1 MQGVNFP
8 RKLRKLPLL
17 AALLCALTLNASAF
31 ELTYQDVENFPSP
44 DDLMV
49 QTSSEYPWKVREDG
63 SLQSGNAEKSNTVS
77 AIKVT
82 VPQAGVLRFQ
92 YKVSSS
98 YKTDDTQL
106 PEGALTESNPDSLL
120 ICAGTEITTST
131 SYRNLPAGCQRC
143 YGEIDWSDGSIKV
156 DGPTE
161 VYFAYKKNGSVD
173 AGSDCAWLRDIT
185 FTQDTS
191 VTLTA
196 EYNSEYG
203 TVTMDKDAYQAGDS
217 ATLTAEPKDRYQFY
231 GWTDSASAFLSDE
244 LTYTTK
250 VNSNMMVK
258 AIFAQAGAYEARRGG
273 AFYPTLAEALEKS
286 SSGTVILL
294 KDTALT
300 QSAVI
305 PAGVTLY
312 IPYKDHDDDTVSHTN
327 GGNAGDDLTGTPY
340 RTLTVPSGVTLTVNG
355 TLRLGSVI
363 GKSDHYY
370 QGHTSGAHGK
380 VVNDGTIAVSSGG
393 TLDSWG
399 IISGSGTVN
408 VTGGTVCEPFIV
420 CDFSGG
426 RNLQNLYGVNAAPFR
441 RYALQNI
448 QCTLTL
454 DSASTLTGRG
464 CLYGGFGSDKTF
476 NETDIPIVAANG
488 LFQLKDGASITR
500 TYDAGKQ
507 LTAYPGIGR
516 ESWTV
521 TGGMTFGALS
531 MNVLGAPISTE
542 NCGFPLPYNLAMTLK
557 SGDYTIPHH
566 LRVMPGSTLTVGRK
580 ATLTVSG
587 SLYALDGLKQGP
599 MSGAYYPTTEQLKS
613 GGFPAN
619 GQLVVDGGK
628 LVIANGAAF
637 GGVVQSTG
645 SGSLSIAEGAVLT
658 NDVRD
663 GGKGCYSDNTAIF
676 EGFTARAYIGNELTA
691 LSAGEY
697 HAIGSTDFTLL
708 SYTVKYVT
716 NGATISVQNDTAATA
731 ELDYNKNGV
740 KYATETV
747 EINQAMN
754 GAWAAGEAPAAEHNV
769 TVVNETYYDASDGER
784 TKVEDAVV
792 QNGTLTFTVQ
802 TLDSAYTHLARVQVG
817 GGEAVTVTPDADGT
831 YTVNGVNDDVT
842 IIVTS
847 IKKGDVN
854 LDSYVD
860 SSDASKVLYYATGK
874 ETLDDLQLL
883 AADVNHD
890 GYRDSSDALQ
900 ILYYAT
906 MKITEF

>member
-17 AALLCALTLNASAF
+17 AALLCGLTLNASAF
-31 ELTYQDVENFPSP
+31 ELTYQNVENFPSP
-44 DDLMV
+44 DNLTV

-63 SLQSGNAEKSNTVS
+63 SLQSGNAEKSSTVS

-106 PEGALTESNPDSLL
+106 PEGALTENNPDSLVV
-120 ICAGTEITTST
+120 CAGTEITTST
-131 SYRNLPAGCQRC
+131 SYQSLPAGYQRY
-143 YGEIDWSDGSIKV
+143 YGEIGWLDGSVTV
-156 DGPTE
+156 DGATD
-161 VYFAYKKNGSVD
+161 VYFAYKKNASKDGGD
-173 AGSDCAWLRDIT
+173 DCAWLRDIT

-203 TVTMDKDAYQAGDS
+203 TVTMDKAAYQAGDT
-217 ATLTAEPKDRYQFY
+217 ATLTAEPKAGYQFY
-231 GWTDSASAFLSDE
+231 GWTDSAGAFLSDE

-250 VNSNMMVK
+250 VNSDMTVK

-273 AFYPTLAEALEKS
+273 AFYPTLAEALANS

-294 KDTALT
+294 KDTTLT

-312 IPYKDHDDDTVSHTN
+312 IPYKDHDAGAVPHTN

-363 GKSDHYY
+363 GKSGHYY

-380 VVNDGTIAVSSGG
+380 VVNNGTIAVSSGG

-408 VTGGTVCEPFIV
+408 VAGGTVCEPFIV

-426 RNLQNLYGVNAAPFR
+426 SNLKSLYEVNAAPFR
-441 RYALQNI
+441 RYAMQNI

-454 DSASTLTGRG
+454 DSASILTGRG
-464 CLYGGFGSDKTF
+464 NLYAAEGY
-476 NETDIPIVAANG
+476 NEVDIPLVSEDG
-488 LFQLKDGASITR
+488 LFQLADGASITR

-507 LTAYPGIGR
+507 LAAYPGIGR
-516 ESWTV
+516 ESWEV
-521 TGGMTFGALS
+521 TGGMTFGALK
-531 MNVLGAPISTE
+531 MTVMGFLISTE
-542 NCGFPLPYNLAMTLK
+542 DCDFPLPYNLAMTLK
-557 SGDYTIPHH
+557 NGDYTIPHH

-580 ATLTVSG
+580 ATLTVNG
-587 SLYALDGLKQGP
+587 SLYALDGLKQGA
-599 MSGAYYPTTEQLKS
+599 MSGALYPSTEQLQS
-613 GGFPAN
+613 GSFPAN

-628 LVIANGAAF
+628 LVIASGAAF

-645 SGSLSIAEGAVLT
+645 SGSLSIAAGAQLT
-658 NDVRD
+658 NTVQD
-663 GGKGCYSDNTAIF
+663 GGKGYYSDNTAIF
-676 EGFTARAYIGNELTA
+676 EGFTARAYIGGELTA

-697 HAIGSTDFTLL
+697 HATGSTTPLTQL
-708 SYTVKYVT
+708 SYTVKRVT
-716 NGATISVQNDTAATA
+716 NGENIAGVS
-731 ELDYNKNGV
+731 DYEPV
-740 KYATETV
+740 FATETV
-747 EINQAMN
+747 TINQAMN
-754 GAWAAGEAPAAEHNV
+754 GAWAAGEAPVAEHSV
-769 TVVNETYYDASDGER
+769 TVINKTYYRDSDSTR
-784 TKVEDAVV
+784 TGVDHELN
-792 QNGTLTFTVQ
+792 NGTLTFTVQ
-802 TLDSAYTHLARVQVG
+802 TLDGAYTHLARVRIG
-817 GGEAVTVTPDADGT
+817 ESEAVTVTPDANGT

-842 IIVTS
+842 ITVISVL
-847 IKKGDVN
+847 KGDAN
-854 LDSYVD
+854 LDGLVAAN
-860 SSDASKVLYYATGK
+860 DATAILRYLAELRELNEYG
-874 ETLDDLQLL
+874 QL
-883 AADVNHD
+883 AADANGD
-890 GYRDSSDALQ
+890 DLIAANDATR
-900 ILYYAT
+900 ILRFSANL
-906 MKITEF
+906 IPSL

>member
-17 AALLCALTLNASAF
+17 AALLCALTLNASAY

-44 DDLMV
+44 DDLTV
-49 QTSSEYPWKVREDG
+49 QTSSEYPWKAREDG

-131 SYRNLPAGCQRC
+131 SYRNLPEGCQRY
-143 YGEIDWSDGSIKV
+143 YGEIDWSDGSVTV

-161 VYFAYKKNGSVD
+161 VYFAYKKNGSANGGD
-173 AGSDCAWLRDIT
+173 DCAWLRGIT
-185 FTQDTS
+185 FAQDTS

-203 TVTMDKDAYQAGDS
+203 TVTMDKNAYQAGDT
-217 ATLTAEPKDRYQFY
+217 ATLTAVPKDRYQFY
-231 GWTDSASAFLSDE
+231 GWTDSAGAFLSDE

-250 VNSNMMVK
+250 VNSNMTVK
-258 AIFAQAGAYEARRGG
+258 AIFAQTGAYEARRGG
-273 AFYPTLAEALEKS
+273 KFCESLTAALSDAKPDS
-286 SSGTVILL
+286 TVILL
-294 KDTALT
+294 KDTTLT

-312 IPYKDHDDDTVSHTN
+312 IPYKDHDGGTVSHTN
-327 GGNAGDDLTGTPY
+327 GGNAGDDLTGKSY
-340 RTLTVPSGVTLTVNG
+340 RTLTVSSGVTLTVNG

-363 GKSDHYY
+363 GKSGHYY

-380 VVNDGTIAVSSGG
+380 VVNNGAIAVSSGG

-399 IISGSGTVN
+399 IISGGGTVD

-426 RNLQNLYGVNAAPFR
+426 SNLKSLYEVNAAPFR

-464 CLYGGFGSDKTF
+464 NLYAAEGY
-476 NETDIPIVAANG
+476 NEVDIPLVSEDG
-488 LFQLKDGASITR
+488 LFQLADGASITR
-500 TYDAGKQ
+500 TYDAGKR
-507 LTAYPGIGR
+507 LTDYPGIGR
-516 ESWTV
+516 ESWEV
-521 TGGMTFGALS
+521 TGGMTFGALK
-531 MNVLGAPISTE
+531 MTVWGFHISTE

-557 SGDYTIPHH
+557 NGEYTIPHH

-587 SLYALDGLKQGP
+587 SLYALDGLKQGA

-619 GQLVVDGGK
+619 GQLMVDGGK
-628 LVIANGAAF
+628 LVIASDAAF
-637 GGVVQSTG
+637 GGVVQSMG

-658 NDVRD
+658 NDVQD
-663 GGKGCYSDNTAIF
+663 GGKGFYSDNTAIF
-676 EGFTARAYIGNELTA
+676 EGFTARAYIDGKLTA
-691 LSAGEY
+691 LAAGEY
-697 HAIGSTDFTLL
+697 HATGSTPFTLP

-716 NGATISVQNDTAATA
+716 NGASIEGVSDYEQVFTI
-731 ELDYNKNGV
+731 
-740 KYATETV
+740 ET
-747 EINQAMN
+747 IPIDQAMN
-754 GAWAAGEAPAAEHNV
+754 GAWAAGEAPAAEHSV
-769 TVVNETYYDASDGER
+769 TVVNKTYYSDSDGTR
-784 TKVEDAVV
+784 TGVDHELN
-792 QNGTLTFTVQ
+792 NGTLTFTVQ

-817 GGEAVTVTPDADGT
+817 EREAVTVTPDANGV

-842 IIVTS
+842 IIVIS
-847 IKKGDVN
+847 VKLGDVN

>member
-1 MQGVNFP
+1 MAKQSKRLLKAVISAALVCLLITSASAVDYTSLQGYQATGVLSAETSKDYPWTVQTEDEGTLLSSGNSSCENTLSVLKITVMGSGALSYWYNVSSGNENSGLTP
-8 RKLRKLPLL
+8 DPLL
-17 AALLCALTLNASAF
+17 VSVNEEIT
-31 ELTYQDVENFPSP
+31 
-44 DDLMV
+44 
-49 QTSSEYPWKVREDG
+49 ED
-63 SLQSGNAEKSNTVS
+63 TDWD
-77 AIKVT
+77 
-82 VPQAGVLRFQ
+82 
-92 YKVSSS
+92 
-98 YKTDDTQL
+98 DDTYAGKKYCGITDWRQ
-106 PEGALTESNPDSLL
+106 DSIL
-120 ICAGTEITTST
+120 IEAATDQTQTVI
-131 SYRNLPAGCQRC
+131 
-143 YGEIDWSDGSIKV
+143 
-156 DGPTE
+156 
-161 VYFAYKKNGSVD
+161 YFAYAKDGS
-173 AGSDCAWLRDIT
+173 AGNDGGDDCAWLRDIT

-203 TVTMDKDAYQAGDS
+203 TVTGAGTYQAGEN
-217 ATLTAEPKDRYQFY
+217 ATLTAEPKDGYQFY
-231 GWTDSASAFLSDE
+231 GWTDSAGAFLSDE

-250 VNSNMMVK
+250 VNSDRTVK
-258 AIFAQAGAYEARRGG
+258 AIFARVGAYEARRGG
-273 AFYPTLAEALEKS
+273 KFCESLTAALSDAKPDS
-286 SSGTVILL
+286 TVILL
-294 KDTALT
+294 NDTALT
-300 QSAVI
+300 QNTTI

-312 IPYKDHDDDTVSHTN
+312 IPYKDHDDGTVPHTN

-340 RTLTVPSGVTLTVNG
+340 RTLTVSSGVTLTVNG

-380 VVNDGTIAVSSGG
+380 VVNDGAIAVSSGG

-426 RNLQNLYGVNAAPFR
+426 SNMEKLYFAKAAPFR
-441 RYALQNI
+441 RYATQNI

-454 DSASTLTGRG
+454 NSARTLTGRG
-464 CLYGGFGSDKTF
+464 NLYAAGDY
-476 NETDIPIVAANG
+476 NEVDIPLVAKDG
-488 LFQLKDGASITR
+488 LFQLADGASITR

-521 TGGMTFGALS
+521 TGGMTFGALK
-531 MNVLGAPISTE
+531 MMVWGFDISTE
-542 NCGFPLPYNLAMTLK
+542 KCGFPLPYNLAMTLK
-557 SGDYTIPHH
+557 NGDYTIPHH
-566 LRVMPGSTLTVGRK
+566 LRVMPGSTLTVGRG

-587 SLYALDGLKQGP
+587 SLYALDGLKQGA

-628 LVIANGAAF
+628 LVIASGAAF

-645 SGSLSIAEGAVLT
+645 SGSLSIEEGAVLT

-676 EGFTARAYIGNELTA
+676 EDFTARAYIDGKLTA
-691 LSAGEY
+691 LTAGEY
-697 HAIGSTDFTLL
+697 HAIGSASFTLP

-716 NGATISVQNDTAATA
+716 NGETILIQGNTAATE

-747 EINQAMN
+747 TIDQAMN
-754 GAWAAGEAPAAEHNV
+754 GVWAAGEAPAATYSV
-769 TVVNETYYDASDGER
+769 TVVNKTYYRDNNDAETSVSYDP
-784 TKVEDAVV
+784 
-792 QNGTLTFTVQ
+792 NGSTLTFTVQ
-802 TLDSAYTHLARVQVG
+802 AGKSAYTHLARVQVG
-817 GGEAVTVTPDADGT
+817 EREAVTVTPDANGI
-831 YTVNGVNDDVT
+831 YTVTDVNDDVT
-842 IIVTS
+842 ITVISV
-847 IKKGDVN
+847 KLGDVN